1 MESAPGTFDSGPIP
15 ASAGIGLRH
24 AHLEEFPTSRPAVG
38 WVEVHAENFFG
49 DGGAPLIHLERVRRD
64 MPLSLHGV
72 GMSLGSAD
80 RPDPNHLARFKA
92 LTDRFAPGLISE
104 HVAWTATGGVHFND
118 LLPLPYTEEAL
129 DLLCRNIEIAQQ
141 ALGRRILME
150 NPSTYLRF
158 AESVIPEW
166 EFLAALP
173 ERTGCGLLLDVNN
186 IVVSC
191 ANHATEPGT
200 YLDAID
206 PETVGEIHVAGHS
219 VVDIDGTTLL
229 VDDHGS
235 PPQEEVWA
243 LLQRTLERFGPRP
256 VLLEWDTN
264 IPTLESL
271 VMTAGTAQAMLD
283 RLAGETLG
291 GRHVA

>member
-1 MESAPGTFDSGPIP
+1 MASVPRHQDVGPIP
-15 ASAGIGLRH
+15 AAAGIGLRH
-24 AHLEEFPTSRPAVG
+24 VHLEEFPLARPSVG
-38 WVEVHAENFFG
+38 WVEIHAENFFG
-49 DGGAPLIHLERVRRD
+49 DGGAPFRQLERVRRD
-64 MPLSLHGV
+64 IPLSVHGV
-72 GMSLGSAD
+72 GLSLGSAD
-80 RPDPNHLARFKA
+80 PPDPDHLTRLKT
-92 LTDRFAPGLISE
+92 LVERFAPGLVSE
-104 HVAWTATGGVHFND
+104 HVAWTAAGGVHFGD

-173 ERTGCGLLLDVNN
+173 QRTGCGLLLDVNN

-191 ANHATEPGT
+191 ANHGT
-200 YLDAID
+200 RPDAYLDAID
-206 PETVGEIHVAGHS
+206 PATVCEVHVAGHS
-219 VVDIDGTTLL
+219 LVDIDGTTLRI
-229 VDDHGS
+229 DDHGTA
-235 PPQEEVWA
+235 PQDDVWA
-243 LLQRTLERFGPRP
+243 LLQRVLDWIGPRP

-264 IPTLESL
+264 IPALETLIT
-271 VMTAGTAQAMLD
+271 TAGTAQAMLD
-283 RLAGETLG
+283 RLVGEPLG